1 MVMVDSGQYTY
12 RSATLLQATGG
23 VLTAI
28 LATTVFG
35 MLYWDPREPYES
47 CRLPE
52 TSDAS
57 KGLTDRSESDS
68 LEKRLAESG

>member
-35 MLYWDPREPYES
+35 MLYWEPYES
-47 CRLPE
+47 CLLPE

-57 KGLTDRSESDS
+57 KGLTDRSESGS
-68 LEKRLAESG
+68 LEKGLAESG